1 MTYEQA
7 EKEQDRLKYHLDSLN
22 KEMYFVRIVPRT
34 FNNYINFLKCIKDN
48 TATYSDVKNYCSDN
62 DYQVVSFPRDSTDY
76 L

>member
-7 EKEQDRLKYHLDSLN
+7 AEEQNRLQYHFDTVN
-22 KEMYFVRIVPRT
+22 KGMYFVRIMPKT
-34 FNNYINFLKCIKDN
+34 FNNYINFIKNIKDS

-62 DYQVVSFPRDSTDY
+62 DYQVISFPRDSTDY